1 VHLPVQS
8 GSDVVLKRMVRRHT
22 VAEYR
27 ERAAALVDAVP
38 GLVLTT
44 DVIVGFPGESSEDFE
59 QTLALVREM
68 GFVGLFGFKYS
79 PRPETPAL
87 RLGDDV
93 SEREKSRRLSAVFE
107 VSNAIR
113 QAHLR
118 GLVGTIQPVL
128 VEGAGEQG
136 GYTGRTGRNEIVHFP
151 CADDPTG
158 EILDVRIIEPYKN
171 SLAGMPEDPARRPP
185 RGDAPEPLDDAK
197 PQTGGARR
205 MLPVV

>member
-1 VHLPVQS
+1 
-8 GSDVVLKRMVRRHT
+8 MVRRHT

-27 ERAAALVDAVP
+27 ERAAALVEAVP

-44 DVIVGFPGESSEDFE
+44 DVIVGFPGEAREDFE
-59 QTLALVREM
+59 RTLALVREM

-79 PRPETPAL
+79 PRPDTPAL

-93 SEREKSRRLSAVFE
+93 SESEKSRRLAALFE
-107 VSNAIR
+107 VSNTIR
-113 QAHLR
+113 QAHLG
-118 GLVGTIQPVL
+118 GLVGTVQPVL
-128 VEGAGEQG
+128 VEGPGEQG
-136 GYTGRTGRNEIVHFP
+136 GYTGRTGRNEIVHFQ

-158 EILDVRIIEPYKN
+158 ELLDVRITEPYKN

-185 RGDAPEPLDDAK
+185 SGDARDSVDDAK
-197 PQTGGARR
+197 PQTGGPRR